1 MKESFDGLF
10 EKLANKMKNGIQK
23 AINFREKEQNFSA
36 GFVDFVEVKIN
47 QMKNLPKIVVK
58 TEPKITVQKNIV
70 QTETKNV
77 SSQNIVNIQQ
87 INQTSQ
93 INANSQTSVKQSV
106 PAGVQFKQNTIPF
119 EIPKNNDILG
129 LKNNLI
135 PQLNQTKT
143 LFKTNLQLNRKRLN
157 DDPDLEK
164 QMQVPKPNLSQ
175 QLQRNKPTL
184 ENQMKNED
192 SLKPKAQVIPIIKKD
207 FEVPPSNPNPHE
219 FIEKLL
225 NSLYPHFVYKYI
237 PVNNKYAIE
246 INHKSKNIKYVLE
259 VEKSNLLVTYNEKI
273 VNNELKS
280 QIRTEKL
287 VDLNAF
293 IKNEI
298 FSYYIA

>member
-1 MKESFDGLF
+1 
-10 EKLANKMKNGIQK
+10 
-23 AINFREKEQNFSA
+23 
-36 GFVDFVEVKIN
+36 VEVKIN
-47 QMKNLPKIVVK
+47 QMKNLPKIVGK
-58 TEPKITVQKNIV
+58 PEPKIVVQKNIV
-70 QTETKNV
+70 QIETKNV
-77 SSQNIVNIQQ
+77 ISQNIVNIQQ
-87 INQTSQ
+87 INQ

-106 PAGVQFKQNTIPF
+106 PAGVQFKQNTTTF
-119 EIPKNNDILG
+119 EIPKNNDILS

-143 LFKTNLQLNRKRLN
+143 LFKTNQQLNRKRLN

-164 QMQVPKPNLSQ
+164 QMQVQKPNLSQ
-175 QLQRNKPTL
+175 QLQTRNKSTL

-192 SLKPKAQVIPIIKKD
+192 SLKPKALNIPIIKKD
-207 FEVPPSNPNPHE
+207 FEVAPSNPNPHE

-287 VDLNAF
+287 IDLNAF